1 MIPQVMAGFPCFIQ
15 TTRTPPSSLGF
26 LVFVKPLPRL
36 AEGRSLHLG
45 SRTTPTL
52 VLVVHCLCCAS
63 RDIRILKQ
71 DIGGNL
77 RHSDYESIIR
87 CVCLMAGIPLLNVVK
102 YDPLDDRVRSSMVE
116 YRDMCFLKLPYTSQR
131 PL

>member
-1 MIPQVMAGFPCFIQ
+1 MTSRSLLFSRLLNFPLQNNARKRMIPQVMAGFPCFIQ
-15 TTRTPPSSLGF
+15 TTRTSPSNLGF

-36 AEGRSLHLG
+36 AEGRSLYLG

-52 VLVVHCLCCAS
+52 VLVIHCLCCAS

-77 RHSDYESIIR
+77 RHSDYEST
-87 CVCLMAGIPLLNVVK
+87 L
-102 YDPLDDRVRSSMVE
+102 
-116 YRDMCFLKLPYTSQR
+116 
-131 PL
+131 